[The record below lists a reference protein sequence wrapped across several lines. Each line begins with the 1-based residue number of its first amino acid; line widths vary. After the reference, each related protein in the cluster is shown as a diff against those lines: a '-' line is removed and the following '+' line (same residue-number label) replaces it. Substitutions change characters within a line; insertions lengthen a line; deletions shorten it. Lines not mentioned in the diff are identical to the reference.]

1 MIILAHGALGAFDEL
16 IFLAVAVVF
25 LGMMGVSWFRSR
37 DFEPELESE
46 GEQTSEAVEQS
57 DRFKLE

>member
-1 MIILAHGALGAFDEL
+1 MVILAHGALGAFDEL

-25 LGMMGVSWFRSR
+25 LAMMGVSWFRSR
-37 DFEPELESE
+37 DFEPELEGD
-46 GEQTSEAVEQS
+46 GESTTETVQQG

>member
-1 MIILAHGALGAFDEL
+1 MVILAHGALGAFDEL

-25 LGMMGVSWFRSR
+25 LAMMGVSWFRSK
-37 DFEPELESE
+37 DLEPELETD
-46 GEQTSEAVEQS
+46 GEPNTETLEQG